1 MKAKL
6 FVVLQFLFI
15 FFMLIVFYLSSYSVN
30 NIIFYFSMI
39 LLFIGLGVGLLA
51 IMANKIGNF
60 NIRPTIKNDCK
71 LVTYGIYSYIRHPMY
86 LSLLLSMFCIL
97 LLSFSIIQI
106 ILYSLLFITLVYKLL
121 YEESLW
127 ITQFNQYK
135 QYMKTT
141 KRLIPYVY

>member
-60 NIRPTIKNDCK
+60 NIRPTIKDNCK
-71 LVTYGIYSYIRHPMY
+71 LITYGIYSYIRHPMY
-86 LSLLLSMFCIL
+86 LSLLLIMFCIL
-97 LLSFSIIQI
+97 LLSFSILQI

-127 ITQFNQYK
+127 ITQFNKYK

-141 KRLIPYVY
+141 KRLVPYVY